1 MQKIKR
7 KLLVFIVGIVVII
20 GLIGVAYAGF
30 SDKGKVLGSSFSIGN
45 ADIKLLANIT
55 QGTETGNLV
64 DEMPGPSFT
73 NIGQSWQKD
82 YLIKLYNNGTYKMA
96 IVSHSNYETANDPDD
111 LRQYISAEIFPWD
124 DVNNDGLVTEDEI
137 GTSFGKKTIIKWK
150 TEGFSLG
157 EFDPG
162 EVLGF
167 IVRFS
172 TETLSDTKQGKQGMF
187 DFEFDSIEL

>member
-1 MQKIKR
+1 MQRIKR
-7 KLLVFIVGIVVII
+7 KLLVFAVGIVVIL

-45 ADIKLLANIT
+45 ADIKLLSNLT
-55 QGTETGNLV
+55 QGVETNNLV
-64 DEMPGPSFT
+64 DEIPGPAFT
-73 NIGQSWQKD
+73 NIGQNWLKD
-82 YLIKLYNNGTYKMA
+82 YLIKLYNNGTYKMSV
-96 IVSHSNYETANDPDD
+96 VSHSYYETANDPDD
-111 LRQYISAEIFPWD
+111 LRQYIFAEIFPWD
-124 DVNNDGLVTEDEI
+124 DVNNDGLVTGDEI
-137 GTSFGKKTIIKWK
+137 GASVGKKTIIKWK

-172 TETLSDTKQGKQGMF
+172 TETLSDTKQGKQALY

>member
-111 LRQYISAEIFPWD
+111 LR
-124 DVNNDGLVTEDEI
+124 NKL
-137 GTSFGKKTIIKWK
+137 
-150 TEGFSLG
+150 
-157 EFDPG
+157 
-162 EVLGF
+162 
-167 IVRFS
+167 R
-172 TETLSDTKQGKQGMF
+172 
-187 DFEFDSIEL
+187 